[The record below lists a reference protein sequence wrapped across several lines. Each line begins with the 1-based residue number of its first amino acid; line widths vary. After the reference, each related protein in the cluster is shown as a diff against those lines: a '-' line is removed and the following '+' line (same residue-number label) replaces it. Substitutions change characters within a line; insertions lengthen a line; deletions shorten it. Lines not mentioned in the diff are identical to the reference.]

1 MSPTFAPTSL
11 DHVAL
16 WVDDRG
22 PLATFLC
29 DHLGMH
35 VIEETDTF
43 TLVGIDA
50 KLGKL
55 TLFDAE
61 GPRQRGALE
70 RVVLRVADLERV
82 LTALPFDTMRQG
94 DGVAAFEAPAGVPLG
109 LVEADGA
116 EFDLDHV
123 ALWVDDR
130 EPLAKFLC
138 DYLGMHVIE
147 ETDTFTLVGIDAK
160 LGKLTLFDAEGPR
173 QRGALERV
181 VLRVGELE
189 RVLTALPFDTMRQG
203 DGVAAFE
210 APAGVPLGLV
220 EADGAEFD
228 LDHVVLG
235 LSDPDAAARELA
247 ALGFEPRED
256 GCVAVGDRH
265 VRIVRGNAADGGRPL
280 LNHLAL
286 LVENARGIQD
296 EAEGAGI
303 EIDEVKDAKNT
314 FAVFVSGPEGVRV
327 EYVEHKP
334 GFALV

>member
-1 MSPTFAPTSL
+1 MRLEPDLGGKDCAMTFAPTSL

-16 WVDDRG
+16 WVDDRE
-22 PLATFLC
+22 PLAKFLC

-70 RVVLRVADLERV
+70 RVVLRVR
-82 LTALPFDTMRQG
+82 
-94 DGVAAFEAPAGVPLG
+94 
-109 LVEADGA
+109 
-116 EFDLDHV
+116 
-123 ALWVDDR
+123 
-130 EPLAKFLC
+130 
-138 DYLGMHVIE
+138 
-147 ETDTFTLVGIDAK
+147 
-160 LGKLTLFDAEGPR
+160 
-173 QRGALERV
+173 
-181 VLRVGELE
+181 ELE

-220 EADGAEFD
+220 EAEGEEFD
-228 LDHVVLG
+228 IDHVVLG
-235 LSDPDAAARELA
+235 LSDPEAAARELA
-247 ALGFEPRED
+247 ALGFERRD
-256 GCVAVGDRH
+256 DGDRY

-286 LVENARGIQD
+286 LVEDARGIQQ

-303 EIDEVKDAKNT
+303 EIDDVKDAKNT
-314 FAVFVSGPEGVRV
+314 FAVFVRGPEGVRL

>member
-1 MSPTFAPTSL
+1 MTATFAPTSL

-16 WVDDRG
+16 WVDDRE

-29 DHLGMH
+29 DQLGMH

-55 TLFDAE
+55 TLFDAD

-70 RVVLRVADLERV
+70 RIVLRVADLESV
-82 LTALPFDTMRQG
+82 LSALELETTDEG

-109 LVEADGA
+109 LVEAA
-116 EFDLDHV
+116 
-123 ALWVDDR
+123 
-130 EPLAKFLC
+130 
-138 DYLGMHVIE
+138 
-147 ETDTFTLVGIDAK
+147 
-160 LGKLTLFDAEGPR
+160 
-173 QRGALERV
+173 
-181 VLRVGELE
+181 
-189 RVLTALPFDTMRQG
+189 G
-203 DGVAAFE
+203 D
-210 APAGVPLGLV
+210 
-220 EADGAEFD
+220 EFD

-235 LSDPDAAARELA
+235 LSEPEAATHELA
-247 ALGFEPRED
+247 AMGFERRGE

-265 VRIVRGNAADGGRPL
+265 VRVVRGSAADADRPL

-286 LVENARGIQD
+286 LVDDARGVQD
-296 EAEGAGI
+296 EAEGAGL
-303 EIDEVKDAKNT
+303 EIDDVKDAKNT
-314 FAVFVSGPEGVRV
+314 FAIFLRGPEGVRI

>member
-1 MSPTFAPTSL
+1 MRRMTATFEPTSL

-55 TLFDAE
+55 TLFDAD
-61 GPRQRGALE
+61 GPRQHGALV
-70 RVVLRVADLERV
+70 RVVLRVADLEAV
-82 LTALPFDTMRQG
+82 LASLPFATTAQS

-109 LVEADGA
+109 LVEA
-116 EFDLDHV
+116 
-123 ALWVDDR
+123 
-130 EPLAKFLC
+130 
-138 DYLGMHVIE
+138 
-147 ETDTFTLVGIDAK
+147 
-160 LGKLTLFDAEGPR
+160 
-173 QRGALERV
+173 RGE
-181 VLRVGELE
+181 
-189 RVLTALPFDTMRQG
+189 
-203 DGVAAFE
+203 
-210 APAGVPLGLV
+210 
-220 EADGAEFD
+220 EFD

-235 LSDPDAAARELA
+235 LSDPESATRELVA
-247 ALGFEPRED
+247 MGFEGRAD
-256 GCVAVGDRH
+256 GSLAVGDRY
-265 VRIVRGNAADGGRPL
+265 VRVARGSSADGNRPL

-286 LVENARGIQD
+286 LVDDARGIQD
-296 EAEGAGI
+296 EAKGAGL
-303 EIDEVKDAKNT
+303 EIDDVKDAKNT
-314 FAVFVSGPEGVRV
+314 FAVFLRGPEGVRI